1 MRRQIGPPG
10 LLHNMSVPPTST
22 LQVRR
27 ASHPGRR
34 FRVDLTEQLSRGS
47 ATGLRRRLG
56 ERGWDLAW
64 SLLTKAGDGPPRPH
78 RKHRS
83 RGVLVEHLEDALRRA
98 AVPDAVGVFLEEEH
112 GAGPARSLGPAATL
126 AVLARRSGP
135 LYLPARVLDP
145 SLVDPRR
152 LVLFFPEDRR

>member
-1 MRRQIGPPG
+1 MRHQIGPPG
-10 LLHNMSVPPTST
+10 LLHNMSVPPRST

-56 ERGWDLAW
+56 ERGWNLAW

-78 RKHRS
+78 RKHRT
-83 RGVLVEHLEDALRRA
+83 RDVLVGHLEDALRRA
-98 AVPDAVGVFLEEEH
+98 AVPDAVGVFLDE
-112 GAGPARSLGPAATL
+112 GPRASRARPLGPAATL

-135 LYLPARVLDP
+135 LYLPARALDP
-145 SLVDPRR
+145 SLVDPRP
-152 LVLFFPEDRR
+152 LVLFFPEVNR